1 MSTQTDWR
9 DRAACKG
16 HDDTFFPKDPHGSG
30 KWEETSE
37 RECKAICLTCP
48 VQGQCAPDILAD
60 ALGGQLPGVYAGMN
74 RWERKWIIDNEAET
88 VALKVELDLS
98 GTSPVELREWC
109 KQAGPACGIGPA
121 DTARSVSDKFGYSE
135 SDAQK
140 WLEQRGGTEAKRWV
154 RPWSQA
160 MRQAVAADPDRWW
173 DQMELV
179 EIGFDLIPQTN
190 VETTRKSMVRAR
202 GACSE
207 RAARSK
213 ILQRAVAAAVASGL
227 FEKRV
232 VGGRV
237 QVRASRQTAETSASS
252 EFQAVLFAVPASPK
266 KEREAA

>member
-1 MSTQTDWR
+1 MY
-9 DRAACKG
+9 
-16 HDDTFFPKDPHGSG
+16 FPKDPDGSG
-30 KWEETSE
+30 RWEEASE
-37 RECKAICLTCP
+37 RQCKEICSICP
-48 VQGQCAPDILAD
+48 VYDQCAADILSE

-74 RWERKWIIDNEAET
+74 RWERKWIIDNQEQT
-88 VALKVELDLS
+88 VALKAELDLS
-98 GTSPVELREWC
+98 GTSPAELREWC
-109 KQAGPACGIGPA
+109 EQAGPAFGIGAA

-135 SDAQK
+135 SDAQR
-140 WLEQRGGTEAKRWV
+140 WLEQRGGTDAKRWV

-179 EIGFDLIPQTN
+179 EIGSDLIPQTN
-190 VETTRKSMVRAR
+190 VETTRKSMIRAR

-232 VGGRV
+232 VEGRV
-237 QVRASRQTAETSASS
+237 QVRASRQSTRTAERS
-252 EFQAVLFAVPASPK
+252 EFQAALFAAPASPK
-266 KEREAA
+266 KQREAA